1 MRLTI
6 ATVALV
12 SWLGMSGF
20 SDPFWNLLEAFWPSS
35 GALEKAGANADPDGL
50 AAPEGAGADP
60 DGLATPEGCGMDPDG
75 LTGAAPAGCGA
86 DPNG

>member
-1 MRLTI
+1 MRLTF

-20 SDPFWNLLEAFWPSS
+20 SDPFWTFLEAFWSSS
-35 GALEKAGANADPDGL
+35 GTLEKEGATADPNGLAAPEGANADPDGV
-50 AAPEGAGADP
+50 AAPAGAT
-60 DGLATPEGCGMDPDG
+60 ADPDG
-75 LTGAAPAGCGA
+75 LTGTAPAGGGA